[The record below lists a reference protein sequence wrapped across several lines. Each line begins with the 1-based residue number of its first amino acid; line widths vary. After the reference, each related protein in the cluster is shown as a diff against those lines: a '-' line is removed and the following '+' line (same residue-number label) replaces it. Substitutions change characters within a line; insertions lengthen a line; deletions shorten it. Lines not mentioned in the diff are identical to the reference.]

1 MNLVA
6 GWKQY
11 YARILVQN
19 IDGRIEA
26 LRLERQ
32 FINDYKVFHG
42 EKPIGNQQ

>member
-1 MNLVA
+1 
-6 GWKQY
+6 
-11 YARILVQN
+11 VQN

-42 EKPIGNQQ
+42 EKSIGNQ